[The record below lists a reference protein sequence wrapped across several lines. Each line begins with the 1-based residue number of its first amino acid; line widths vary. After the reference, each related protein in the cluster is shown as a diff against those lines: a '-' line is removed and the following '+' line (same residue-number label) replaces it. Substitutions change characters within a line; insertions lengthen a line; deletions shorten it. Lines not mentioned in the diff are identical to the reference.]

1 MSVTNQPGNR
11 SEERHET
18 PAGLMEQLVRKE
30 NMTRAYQQV
39 VRNKGAAGVDGLQ
52 VTELKDYLKE
62 HWSGIREKLLTDG
75 YYPQKV
81 KKVEIPKPDGGTRVL
96 GIPTVVDRLIQQAL
110 HQVMSPIYD
119 PGFSAWSYGF
129 RAGRSAHEAVMQAK
143 EHINGGRRWVVDLDL
158 SKFFDE
164 VHHTRL
170 ISTLEKRIEDRRV
183 IHLIDRYLKAG
194 MMQDGIEERRT
205 KGTPQGS
212 PLSPLLSNIVLDEL
226 DKELEKRGHRF
237 VRYADDFQIYVGSK
251 RTAERVMKSIGDFI
265 EQKLRLKINKEKSA
279 IGRPWERTLLGYS
292 FTNHKEVKVK
302 VSKKSVAR
310 LRDKVREKLRQG
322 RGRNLNKFVKE
333 DLNPLLRGW
342 INYFKLSDTKGFAEE
357 LDGWIRRHLRKVKWR
372 QWKRNWTRRVNLM
385 ALGLSEERAV
395 MSSFNQR
402 GAWWNSGASH
412 MNIALPKSY
421 FDSIGLYSLQ
431 QALRRHHLS
440 INSLN
445 RRDT

>member
-1 MSVTNQPGNR
+1 
-11 SEERHET
+11 
-18 PAGLMEQLVRKE
+18 
-30 NMTRAYQQV
+30 
-39 VRNKGAAGVDGLQ
+39 

-62 HWSGIREKLLTDG
+62 HCSGIRQKLLTEG
-75 YYPQKV
+75 YYPQQV

-129 RAGRSAHEAVMQAK
+129 RAGRSAHDAVMQAK

-170 ISTLEKRIEDRRV
+170 ISTLGKRVEDRRV

-194 MMQDGIEERRT
+194 MIHEGIEEPRT

-212 PLSPLLSNIVLDEL
+212 PLSSLLSNIILDEL

-237 VRYADDFQIYVGSK
+237 VRYADDFQIYVVSK

-265 EQKLRLKINKEKSA
+265 EQKLRLKINKDKSA

-342 INYFKLSDTKGFAEE
+342 INYFKLSETKGFAEE
-357 LDGWIRRHLRKVKWR
+357 LDGWIRRHLRKAKWR
-372 QWKRNWTRRVNLM
+372 QWTTYV
-385 ALGLSEERAV
+385 
-395 MSSFNQR
+395 
-402 GAWWNSGASH
+402 
-412 MNIALPKSY
+412 
-421 FDSIGLYSLQ
+421 
-431 QALRRHHLS
+431 
-440 INSLN
+440 
-445 RRDT
+445 